1 MRNRHIPAW
10 IFLGLALGACE
21 DASQVSSLPDTDPE
35 AAPSVITPLNR
46 EITALKARESD
57 PEKVEAA
64 LREILP
70 RYGYPLPTVPA
81 IPGIAREPVT
91 SAEPSEELAEVTT
104 DIWSTVKDTTFS
116 WESRSG
122 MSTFIVPAGGSFDV
136 WTNASGAADPALVA
150 FYRNGGTSTS
160 TVIGTGIIAVNDDR
174 GDGTQNARIRWTNN
188 LGVSREVYIVVY
200 AYTFSGRGTTALTL
214 RLPDGTTETSQNVP
228 AYATPLYNNNVSVPP
243 LGGCT
248 GANASRIQ
256 LTRIDGG
263 GFGSGALAV
272 NLTTMRGGLIKEKSG
287 VTTQTALLNDVLPS
301 GGGSFLMGFVY
312 GHPSPLF
319 GTNVFSALQ
328 QNRQTCLV
336 PIF

>member
-1 MRNRHIPAW
+1 
-10 IFLGLALGACE
+10 
-21 DASQVSSLPDTDPE
+21 VPDTNPE
-35 AAPSVITPLNR
+35 AAPSVVTPLNR

-57 PEKVEAA
+57 PDKVEAA

-70 RYGYPLPTVPA
+70 RHGYPVPTLPA
-81 IPGIAREPVT
+81 IPAIAHEPVP

-104 DIWSTVKDTTFS
+104 DIWQTVKDATFS
-116 WESRSG
+116 WEAWSG
-122 MSTFIVPAGGSFDV
+122 MRTFTVPAGGSFDV
-136 WTNASGAADPALVA
+136 WTNASAPADPALVA

-160 TVIGTGIIAVNDDR
+160 TVILTGVVAQNDDR

-188 LGVSREVYIVVY
+188 LGVSREVTVVVY
-200 AYTFSGRGTTALTL
+200 AYTFSGRGFTATTF

-228 AYATPLYNNNVSVPP
+228 AQAWPLYNNNVTVPR

-248 GANASRIQ
+248 GPNASRIQ

-272 NLTTMRGGLIKEKSG
+272 NLTTMRGGFIKEKSG
-287 VTTQTALLNDVLPS
+287 LTTQTALLNDVLSS
-301 GGGSFLMGFVY
+301 GGSSFLLGFVY

-319 GTNVFSALQ
+319 GTNVFQTLQ
-328 QNRQTCLV
+328 QNRYTCLV